1 MLVLFSQCKFDTLSH
16 LKTLFFFTSQFF
28 FTSHFFTSQID
39 LLKAIDA
46 ANFDEVSNVKLYILQ
61 IKSQR
66 NNGCN
71 TYFKK
76 LTLALVFVLI
86 CLILFSLLFFFFS
99 VCAFIMTLLVDC
111 SLQSLAL
118 FEAICFFN
126 RLECNLY
133 YLVKRKR
140 AEHISKYLKV

>member
-1 MLVLFSQCKFDTLSH
+1 MKETALS
-16 LKTLFFFTSQFF
+16 FENFVF

-61 IKSQR
+61 IKFQR

-76 LTLALVFVLI
+76 LPLPLVSVLI
-86 CLILFSLLFFFFS
+86 CLILFSLLFFFFLF
-99 VCAFIMTLLVDC
+99 ALL
-111 SLQSLAL
+111 S
-118 FEAICFFN
+118 
-126 RLECNLY
+126 
-133 YLVKRKR
+133 
-140 AEHISKYLKV
+140 

>member
-1 MLVLFSQCKFDTLSH
+1 M
-16 LKTLFFFTSQFF
+16 KTLFFLHHSFF

-61 IKSQR
+61 IKFQR

-76 LTLALVFVLI
+76 LPLPLVSD
-86 CLILFSLLFFFFS
+86 LFDSFFFTLLFFS
-99 VCAFIMTLLVDC
+99 VYTFIRTLLVDG
-111 SLQSLAL
+111 SFQSLAL

-133 YLVKRKR
+133 YLVKRKG
-140 AEHISKYLKV
+140 AEHIWKYLKMST

>member
-1 MLVLFSQCKFDTLSH
+1 MKETSSLIWKLC
-16 LKTLFFFTSQFF
+16 FFYITVFF

-61 IKSQR
+61 IKFQR

-76 LTLALVFVLI
+76 FPLVSD
-86 CLILFSLLFFFFS
+86 LFDSFFLLFFFFF
-99 VCAFIMTLLVDC
+99 VYTFIRTLLVDG
-111 SLQSLAL
+111 SFQSLAL
-118 FEAICFFN
+118 FEPICFFN

-133 YLVKRKR
+133 YLVKRKG
-140 AEHISKYLKV
+140 AEHISKYLKMST

>member
-1 MLVLFSQCKFDTLSH
+1 MKETALSFEN
-16 LKTLFFFTSQFF
+16 FFFLHHSFF

-39 LLKAIDA
+39 LLKAIDT
-46 ANFDEVSNVKLYILQ
+46 ANFDKVSNVKLYILQ

-76 LTLALVFVLI
+76 PLLLVSD
-86 CLILFSLLFFFFS
+86 LFDSFFFTFLFFFS
-99 VCAFIMTLLVDC
+99 VCTFTRTLLVDC

-133 YLVKRKR
+133 YLVKRKG
-140 AEHISKYLKV
+140 AEHI

>member
-1 MLVLFSQCKFDTLSH
+1 MKETALS
-16 LKTLFFFTSQFF
+16 FENFVFFTSQFF

-61 IKSQR
+61 IKFQR

-76 LTLALVFVLI
+76 LPLPLVSD
-86 CLILFSLLFFFFS
+86 LFDSFFFTLLFFLF
-99 VCAFIMTLLVDC
+99 TLL
-111 SLQSLAL
+111 
-118 FEAICFFN
+118 
-126 RLECNLY
+126 
-133 YLVKRKR
+133 
-140 AEHISKYLKV
+140 